1 MSINSQLLKSH
12 ILSGRPKISDLEKSL
27 KELETIVE
35 RMEKGEQTLE
45 ASLKDFERGNVLAAA
60 CRASLEEAEQRI
72 EKLVEKSGG
81 FEREPFE
88 PEE

>member
-1 MSINSQLLKSH
+1 MTRSAK
-12 ILSGRPKISDLEKSL
+12 PKISDFEKSL

-45 ASLKDFERGNVLAAA
+45 ASLKDFERGNALAAA

-72 EKLVEKSGG
+72 EKLVEKSDG

>member
-1 MSINSQLLKSH
+1 MARSAK
-12 ILSGRPKISDLEKSL
+12 PKISDFEKSL

-72 EKLVEKSGG
+72 ERLVEKSGG

>member
-1 MSINSQLLKSH
+1 MARSEKS
-12 ILSGRPKISDLEKSL
+12 KISDFEKSL

-45 ASLKDFERGNVLAAA
+45 ASLKDFERGNTLAAA

>member
-1 MSINSQLLKSH
+1 MARSSK
-12 ILSGRPKISDLEKSL
+12 PKISDFEKSL

-45 ASLKDFERGNVLAAA
+45 ASLKDFERGNTLAAA

>member
-1 MSINSQLLKSH
+1 VARSAK
-12 ILSGRPKISDLEKSL
+12 PKISDFEKSL
-27 KELETIVE
+27 KELETIVKH
-35 RMEKGEQTLE
+35 MEKGEQTLE

-72 EKLVEKSGG
+72 EKLVDKSGG

-88 PEE
+88 PGE

>member
-1 MSINSQLLKSH
+1 MARSAKS
-12 ILSGRPKISDLEKSL
+12 KISDFEKSL

-45 ASLKDFERGNVLAAA
+45 ASLKDFERGNTLAAT

>member
-1 MSINSQLLKSH
+1 MARSSK
-12 ILSGRPKISDLEKSL
+12 PKISDFEKSL
-27 KELETIVE
+27 KELEAIVE

-45 ASLKDFERGNVLAAA
+45 ASLKDFERGNSLAAA

>member
-1 MSINSQLLKSH
+1 MARSTKT
-12 ILSGRPKISDLEKSL
+12 RISNFEKSL

-35 RMEKGEQTLE
+35 RMEKGEQSLE
-45 ASLKDFERGNVLAAA
+45 VSLKDFERGNALAAA

-72 EKLVEKSGG
+72 EKLVENSAG

-88 PEE
+88 AEE

>member
-1 MSINSQLLKSH
+1 MARSAK
-12 ILSGRPKISDLEKSL
+12 PKISDFEKSL

-45 ASLKDFERGNVLAAA
+45 ASLKDFERGNALAAA

-72 EKLVEKSGG
+72 EKLVDKSGV
-81 FEREPFE
+81 FERESFE

>member
-1 MSINSQLLKSH
+1 MARSAK
-12 ILSGRPKISDLEKSL
+12 PKISDFEKSL

-45 ASLKDFERGNVLAAA
+45 ASLKDFERGSVLAAA
-60 CRASLEEAEQRI
+60 CRTSLEEAEQRI

>member
-1 MSINSQLLKSH
+1 MARSAK
-12 ILSGRPKISDLEKSL
+12 PKISDFEKSL

-35 RMEKGEQTLE
+35 RMEKGEQSLE
-45 ASLKDFERGNVLAAA
+45 ASLKDFERGNALAAA

-72 EKLVEKSGG
+72 EKLVDKSGG

-88 PEE
+88 PEEY

>member
-1 MSINSQLLKSH
+1 MARSAK
-12 ILSGRPKISDLEKSL
+12 PKISDFEKSL

-45 ASLKDFERGNVLAAA
+45 ASLKDFERGNALAVA

-72 EKLVEKSGG
+72 EKLVKKSGG
-81 FEREPFE
+81 FEREPFK

>member
-1 MSINSQLLKSH
+1 MARSEK
-12 ILSGRPKISDLEKSL
+12 PKISDFEKSL

-45 ASLKDFERGNVLAAA
+45 ASLKDFERGNALAAA

>member
-1 MSINSQLLKSH
+1 MAHSAK
-12 ILSGRPKISDLEKSL
+12 PKISDFEKSL

-45 ASLKDFERGNVLAAA
+45 ASLKDFERGNVLATA

-72 EKLVEKSGG
+72 EKLVDKSGG
-81 FEREPFE
+81 FERELFE

>member
-1 MSINSQLLKSH
+1 VARSAK
-12 ILSGRPKISDLEKSL
+12 PKISDFEKSL

-45 ASLKDFERGNVLAAA
+45 ASLKDFERGNTLAAV

>member
-1 MSINSQLLKSH
+1 MARSSK
-12 ILSGRPKISDLEKSL
+12 PKISDFEKSL
-27 KELETIVE
+27 KELENIVK

-45 ASLKDFERGNVLAAA
+45 ASLKDFERGNALAAA

>member
-1 MSINSQLLKSH
+1 MARSAK
-12 ILSGRPKISDLEKSL
+12 PKISDFEKSL

-45 ASLKDFERGNVLAAA
+45 ASLKDFERGNTLAKA

-88 PEE
+88 PGE

>member
-1 MSINSQLLKSH
+1 MARSAK
-12 ILSGRPKISDLEKSL
+12 PKISDFEQSL
-27 KELETIVE
+27 KELETIVK

-45 ASLKDFERGNVLAAA
+45 ASLKDFGRGNALAVA
-60 CRASLEEAEQRI
+60 CRSSLIEAEQRI

>member
-1 MSINSQLLKSH
+1 MTRSAK
-12 ILSGRPKISDLEKSL
+12 PKISDFEKSL

-45 ASLKDFERGNVLAAA
+45 ASLKDFERGNALAEA

-72 EKLVEKSGG
+72 EKLVEKSGN
-81 FEREPFE
+81 FEREPFD
-88 PEE
+88 PED

>member
-1 MSINSQLLKSH
+1 MARSAK
-12 ILSGRPKISDLEKSL
+12 PKISDFEKSL

-45 ASLKDFERGNVLAAA
+45 ASLKDFERGNALAVA

-72 EKLVEKSGG
+72 EKLVEKSRG

>member
-1 MSINSQLLKSH
+1 MARSAK
-12 ILSGRPKISDLEKSL
+12 PKISDFEKSL

-45 ASLKDFERGNVLAAA
+45 ASLKDFERGNALAAA
-60 CRASLEEAEQRI
+60 CRSSLIEAEQRI

-81 FEREPFE
+81 FEREPFK

>member
-1 MSINSQLLKSH
+1 MARSAK
-12 ILSGRPKISDLEKSL
+12 PKISDFEKSL

-72 EKLVEKSGG
+72 EKLVEKSDG

>member
-1 MSINSQLLKSH
+1 MARSAKL
-12 ILSGRPKISDLEKSL
+12 KISDFERSL
-27 KELETIVE
+27 KELEAIVE

-45 ASLKDFERGNVLAAA
+45 ASLKDFERGNTLAAA

>member
-1 MSINSQLLKSH
+1 MAKKTKPN
-12 ILSGRPKISDLEKSL
+12 ISDFEKSL
-27 KELETIVE
+27 KELEAIVE

-45 ASLKDFERGNVLAAA
+45 ASLKDFERGNTLAEA
-60 CRASLEEAEQRI
+60 CRKSLQEAEQRV
-72 EKLVEKSGG
+72 EKLVEKSDG

>member
-1 MSINSQLLKSH
+1 MTRSQK
-12 ILSGRPKISDLEKSL
+12 PKISDFEKSL

-45 ASLKDFERGNVLAAA
+45 ASLKDFERGNALAAA

>member
-1 MSINSQLLKSH
+1 MARSAK
-12 ILSGRPKISDLEKSL
+12 PKISDFEKSL

>member
-1 MSINSQLLKSH
+1 MARSAK
-12 ILSGRPKISDLEKSL
+12 PKISDFEKSL

-72 EKLVEKSGG
+72 EKLVDKSSG
-81 FEREPFE
+81 FELEPFE

>member
-1 MSINSQLLKSH
+1 MARSAK
-12 ILSGRPKISDLEKSL
+12 PKISDFEKSL
-27 KELETIVE
+27 KELEAIVE

-45 ASLKDFERGNVLAAA
+45 ASLKDFERGNALAAA

-72 EKLVEKSGG
+72 EKLVKKSGG

-88 PEE
+88 PEG

>member
-1 MSINSQLLKSH
+1 MPRSTK
-12 ILSGRPKISDLEKSL
+12 PKISDFEKSL

-45 ASLKDFERGNVLAAA
+45 MSLKDFERGNTLATA

-72 EKLVEKSGG
+72 EKLVKKSGG

-88 PEE
+88 SEE

>member
-1 MSINSQLLKSH
+1 
-12 ILSGRPKISDLEKSL
+12 
-27 KELETIVE
+27 
-35 RMEKGEQTLE
+35 MEKGEQTLE

-72 EKLVEKSGG
+72 EKLVDKSGG